1 MRHEFHPEALAEY
14 EEATRYYAERD
25 PRVAEQ
31 CWSGAASRETS
42 GVRGSSPSRSAA

>member
-14 EEATRYYAERD
+14 EEAARYYARRD

-31 CWSGAASRETS
+31 FVAAVEDAIERILD
-42 GVRGSSPSRSAA
+42 SPTR